1 VSAVLLK
8 TITEARLAI
17 AAARRRGLEIGFVP
31 TMGALHEGHG
41 ELIRRAKA
49 ENGFAIVSVF
59 VNPIQFDRND
69 DFQSYPRTLANDL
82 EFCSSVGADA
92 VFAPAA
98 EEMYPSRP
106 LTFVEVSELGDGL
119 CGAFRPGHFR
129 GVATVV
135 SKLLNITDPDRAYFG
150 EKDAQQ
156 LAIIERMAADL
167 NFRCAIVPAPTVREA
182 DGLALSSRNRKL
194 SAQER
199 SVAPAIYRGLQA
211 AATALRTGSGPD
223 EALSAARCVIEEAG
237 GTRIEYLEIVD
248 PATMK
253 PVQRVEGPVRIIA
266 AVWLGNTRLIDNL
279 LCAFER

>member
-1 VSAVLLK
+1 MSAVLLK
-8 TITEARLAI
+8 TIAEARLAV
-17 AAARRRGLEIGFVP
+17 AAARRRGSEIGFVP
-31 TMGALHEGHG
+31 TMGALHKGHG

-49 ENGFAIVSVF
+49 ENGFVMVSVF

-69 DFQSYPRTLANDL
+69 DFQSYPRTLASDL
-82 EFCSSVGADA
+82 EICSSLGADA

-106 LTFVEVSELGDGL
+106 LTFVEVLELGDGL

-135 SKLLNITDPDRAYFG
+135 SKLLNIADADRAYFG

-156 LAIIERMAADL
+156 LAIIARMAADL
-167 NFRCAIVPAPTVREA
+167 NFRCAIVPVATVREP

-194 SAQER
+194 SPRER
-199 SVAPAIYRGLQA
+199 GIAPAIYRGLEA
-211 AATALRTGSGPD
+211 AVAALRAGSGPD
-223 EALSAARCVIEEAG
+223 EALRAARRLIEASGEP
-237 GTRIEYLEIVD
+237 RIEYLEIVD
-248 PATMK
+248 PASMK
-253 PVQRVEGPVRIIA
+253 PVQRIEGPVRIVT

-279 LCAFER
+279 FCAFGL